1 MQRIKPNTHTKI
13 VVLTFLFIVCACVS
27 QGWADSK
34 PTWHTDLAKA
44 QQIATSDDKH
54 VLLHFTG
61 SDWCPWCIKLN
72 DNVFSTP
79 EFAEFAAS
87 ELVLVKVDFPKRHQL
102 SQAQA
107 TANEKLARKYRVRG
121 FPTLIMLNSKG
132 ERVGTTGFRQGS
144 ATSYIEHLRGM
155 ME

>member
-1 MQRIKPNTHTKI
+1 MHRIKPNTHIKI
-13 VVLTFLFIVCACVS
+13 AVLTFLFFICACAT

-34 PTWHTDLAKA
+34 LTWHTDLDKA
-44 QQIATSDDKH
+44 QQIAANNDKH

-61 SDWCPWCIKLN
+61 SDWCPWCIKL
-72 DNVFSTP
+72 DTNVFSTP

-102 SQAQA
+102 SQEQA
-107 TANEKLARKYRVRG
+107 AANEKLSQKYRVRG

-132 ERVGTTGFRQGS
+132 ERVGTTGFRRGS

-155 ME
+155 KE